1 MRFKVNA
8 PRARYVFNKYK
19 KGGKMKIQVKIKL
32 LFNHVLFQFI
42 VHSCCTLVMAKP
54 IYFTNDI
61 PLSVFTVSQNDT
73 FQLTPITFT
82 SNGSKLQGYIST
94 APGKGPHPTIVLL
107 HGSPGGPRDVLG
119 LAKVIPNAGW
129 NALAFTFRGYWN
141 SEGTYSMKNTLEDVF
156 AALNFLRSNEV
167 LRKYKIDVDNL
178 ALAGYSYGGGMA
190 LIAAANE
197 STIRYVISIAAADM
211 SEIARQLRKSREFR
225 EMISAELDKD
235 FEGPIKGPG
244 GEKAIEEALRDS
256 DKYDL
261 VKHAQD
267 LSEKELLIISGWRD
281 QQTTLEGH
289 ALPIIRALQSIGSED
304 ITKVILETDHSFSGK
319 KDELRNIIISWLKN
333 RQLR

>member
-1 MRFKVNA
+1 
-8 PRARYVFNKYK
+8 
-19 KGGKMKIQVKIKL
+19 MKIKVKIKL
-32 LFNHVLFQFI
+32 LLKHVLFLFI
-42 VHSCCTLVMAKP
+42 VYCYCTIAISKP
-54 IYFTNDI
+54 IYFPSETQ
-61 PLSVFTVSQNDT
+61 LSFFTVSQNDT
-73 FQLTPITFT
+73 FQLTPVTFT

-94 APGKGPHPTIVLL
+94 APGKGPHPTIILL

-129 NALAFTFRGYWN
+129 NALVFTFRGYWN
-141 SEGTYSMKNTLEDVF
+141 SEGTYSMKNSLEDVF
-156 AALNFLRSNEV
+156 AALNFLKSDEV
-167 LRKYKIDVDNL
+167 VRKYKIDVGNL
-178 ALAGYSYGGGMA
+178 ALAGYSFGGGMA
-190 LIAAANE
+190 LITAANE

-261 VKHAQD
+261 VKHARD
-267 LSEKELLIISGWRD
+267 LSEKELLIISGWCD
-281 QQTTLEGH
+281 QQATLEGH
-289 ALPIIRALQSIGSED
+289 ALPLIRALQSIGSKD
-304 ITKVILETDHSFSGK
+304 ITKVILETDHSFSDK
-319 KDELRNIIISWLKN
+319 RDELRNIIISWLRN